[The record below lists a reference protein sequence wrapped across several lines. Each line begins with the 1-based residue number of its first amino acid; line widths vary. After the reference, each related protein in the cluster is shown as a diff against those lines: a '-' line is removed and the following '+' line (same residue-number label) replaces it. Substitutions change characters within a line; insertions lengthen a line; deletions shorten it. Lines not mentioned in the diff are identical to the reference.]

1 MTNKVPL
8 ALMVV
13 TSGKIPTRLLQKMN
27 VSDTPYISESEIVMG
42 NKWVDIHNDPD
53 WQRYEKHVREEVVP
67 NIKDSAM
74 FISIT
79 PSDGRPDVKFAVEL
93 GFGIMYNKPIIL
105 VVPPG
110 TKVPDKLVKV
120 ADRIVELDM
129 NDEDSRNRL
138 TETIMEMKAELFPDE
153 KDDDQ

>member
-1 MTNKVPL
+1 
-8 ALMVV
+8 MVV